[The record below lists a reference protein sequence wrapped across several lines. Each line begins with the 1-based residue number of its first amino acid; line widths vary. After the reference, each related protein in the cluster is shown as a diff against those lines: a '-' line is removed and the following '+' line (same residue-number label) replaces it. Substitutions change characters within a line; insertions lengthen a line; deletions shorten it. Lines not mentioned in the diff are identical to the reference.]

1 MLQRKFQI
9 FSLLVALVF
18 TASCSHNQQQSH
30 TSEVDLDLD
39 VKKFTLDNGLRL
51 LVYEN
56 NRLPIVSYYTFFDV
70 GGRYEEN
77 GTTGATHFLEH
88 MMFKGA
94 KKYGPREFDTYI
106 ERNGGSTNAYTTFD
120 NTVYYESFPKASLDK
135 IIDMESDR
143 LQHLLLE
150 EKSFEKERQVVLE
163 ERKMRYENSDKGKLY
178 LAMMKD
184 VFKGT
189 PYGGSVI
196 GDKKDVESLNRDQ
209 MMEFFKRFYTPD
221 NAIIV
226 ISGDV
231 DASDV
236 YSKIKSAFGSI
247 KKSENLAQYKQ
258 EKDAPKHYQF
268 KKKFEN
274 EIRLHGQSENPI
286 FMIAYKGEPVG
297 SDKSYQLD
305 ILSSILGQSESSY
318 LNQLWTKGKHP
329 KLGATYVANYTM
341 KNNGVFYIY
350 GELLH
355 KVSLSSFKN
364 SYEKMTRNICDEA
377 ISERTLQKTKNQFLV
392 QYYGSLET
400 NAEVARFLGNN
411 EFFSGSYD
419 FYKKEINII
428 NAITV
433 SQVMKVCKEVFNDEK
448 IFVSIWN
455 KHPNK

>member
-1 MLQRKFQI
+1 MLQRKTHIISFLI
-9 FSLLVALVF
+9 GLFILSA
-18 TASCSHNQQQSH
+18 CSHTETHEDHHRPVFNL
-30 TSEVDLDLD
+30 E
-39 VKKFTLDNGLRL
+39 VKKYTLDNGLRL
-51 LVYEN
+51 IVYEN
-56 NRLPIVSYYTFFDV
+56 KKLPVVSYYTFFDV
-70 GGRYEEN
+70 GGRYEES

-106 ERNGGSTNAYTTFD
+106 EKNGGSTNAYTTFD
-120 NTVYYESFPKASLDK
+120 NTVYYESFPKSSLDV

-150 EKSFEKERQVVLE
+150 EVSFEKERQVVLE

-178 LAMMKD
+178 LSMMKE

-196 GDKKDVESLNRDQ
+196 GDKEDVENLKRDQ
-209 MMEFFKRFYTPD
+209 MMDFFKKFYTPD

-226 ISGDV
+226 IAGDV
-231 DASDV
+231 DADDV
-236 YSKIKSAFGSI
+236 YSKIKKSFGDI
-247 KKSENLAQYKQ
+247 KRSENLADYKK
-258 EKDAPKHYQF
+258 EKDAPNNYTF
-268 KKKFEN
+268 RSKFGREVK
-274 EIRLHGQSENPI
+274 LHGQSENPI

-297 SDKSYQLD
+297 SKRGYELD

-318 LNQLWTKGKHP
+318 MNQLWVKGKRP
-329 KLGATYVANYTM
+329 LLASTYVANYTL
-341 KNNGVFYIY
+341 KNNGVFYVY

-355 KVSLSSFKN
+355 KVSLKTFQK
-364 SYEKMTRNICDEA
+364 SYDKHVRHMCDEA
-377 ISERTLQKTKNQFLV
+377 ITERTLQKTKNQFLV

-411 EFFSGSYD
+411 EFFAGDYEN
-419 FYKKEINII
+419 YKKEIEII
-428 NAITV
+428 NNITV
-433 SQVMKVCKEVFNDEK
+433 PEVMSACKSVFRDGN

-455 KHPNK
+455 KHSKK